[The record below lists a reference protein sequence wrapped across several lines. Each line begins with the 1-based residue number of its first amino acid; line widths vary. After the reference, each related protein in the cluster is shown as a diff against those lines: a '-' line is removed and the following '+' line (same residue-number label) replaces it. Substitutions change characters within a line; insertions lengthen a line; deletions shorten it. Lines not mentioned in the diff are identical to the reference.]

1 MSITRIL
8 LIVRS
13 KEKTRVRSK
22 EKTRKEKICKEKIC
36 KEKTP
41 EGENSRTPSFR
52 NANPELFI
60 ENPELLIENP
70 ELPSCESP
78 ESTRYI
84 HKYSHSVP

>member
-8 LIVRS
+8 LIVRN

-22 EKTRKEKICKEKIC
+22 EKTRKEKTR

-41 EGENSRTPSFR
+41 EPRPFVTRTPNFR
-52 NANPELFI
+52 NANPELF
-60 ENPELLIENP
+60 IENP

-78 ESTRYI
+78 ESTRNI